1 VLPIAAITTNAEYF
15 IDKSKVFY
23 PLTQRVE
30 TSKIYSVE
38 IPMDVG
44 IVGYGV
50 YIPRYRIK
58 VEEIAKV
65 WGTDAERVK
74 RGLSLEEKSVPGL
87 DEDAATIAVEAA
99 RNAVRRSGI
108 NPQDIGAIYVGSESH
123 PYAVKPTATIVAEAI
138 EATPDLTAA
147 DYEFACKAG
156 TAGIQ
161 TCMGMVGSD
170 MIKYGMAIGTDTA
183 QGAPG
188 DPLEYTAAAGAAA
201 VIVGKNGSQTIASI
215 EDTYSYTT
223 DTPDF
228 WRREMRP
235 YPRHGGRFT
244 GKPAYFKHVLSA
256 AHGLLRKLQLAPKDF
271 AYAVFHQPNGK
282 FPLQVGK
289 ELGFTKEQIMPGTLV
304 QKIGNTYSG
313 ASMIG
318 LAAVLDQA
326 KPGERI
332 LVVSYGSGA
341 GSDAFSIMVKD
352 EVEAKRDAVPKVA
365 DYINNKTYIDYSTY
379 VKFKQLLV
387 K

>member
-1 VLPIAAITTNAEYF
+1 
-15 IDKSKVFY
+15 
-23 PLTQRVE
+23 
-30 TSKIYSVE
+30 
-38 IPMDVG
+38 MDVG

-50 YIPRYRIK
+50 YIPRYRIR

-65 WGTDAERVK
+65 WGENPERVK
-74 RGLSLEEKSVPGL
+74 HGLLVEEKSVPGP
-87 DEDAATIAVEAA
+87 DEDTATIAVEAA
-99 RNAVRRSGI
+99 RNAVKQAGI
-108 NPQDIGAIYVGSESH
+108 DPQDIGAIYIGSESH

-161 TCMGMVGSD
+161 TCMGSVEAG
-170 MIKYGMAIGTDTA
+170 MIKYGMAIGSDTA

-188 DPLEYTAAAGAAA
+188 DALEYTAAAGGGAF
-201 VIVGKNGSQTIASI
+201 IVGKNGSKTLAKI
-215 EDTYSYTT
+215 EGTYSYTT

-228 WRREMRP
+228 WRRDMRP

-244 GKPAYFKHVLSA
+244 GKPAYYKHVLSA
-256 AHGLLRKLQLAPKDF
+256 ANGLLRQLQLTPQDF

-282 FPLQVGK
+282 FPLHAAK
-289 ELGFTKEQIMPGTLV
+289 ELGFSMEQVAPGLLTPI
-304 QKIGNTYSG
+304 IGNTYSG
-313 ASMIG
+313 STMIG

-332 LVVSYGSGA
+332 LAVSYGSGA
-341 GSDAFSIMVKD
+341 GSDAFSIVVRD
-352 EVEAKRDAVPKVA
+352 GIENKRDAAPKVL
-365 DYINNKTYIDYSTY
+365 DYANQKVYIEYATYA
-379 VKFKQLLV
+379 KFRRLLV